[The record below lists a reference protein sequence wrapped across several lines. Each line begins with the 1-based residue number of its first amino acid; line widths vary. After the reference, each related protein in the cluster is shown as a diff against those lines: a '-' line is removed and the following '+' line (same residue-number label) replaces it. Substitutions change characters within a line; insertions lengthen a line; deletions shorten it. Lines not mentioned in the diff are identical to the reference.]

1 MIMTDIEN
9 AAHFKYRIMPLP
21 KQVELLPGSDII
33 LGKPGE
39 ALCSIITAGI
49 SVDHPLLLSAT
60 EQLREHLHG
69 LLNADIPCTSNAAVN
84 TASILMKI
92 DTSSAPA
99 GIRNPEQGYMIET
112 MTAPDGAAAVIV
124 TGFGIPG
131 LYYGTVTLKQCLK
144 PDGSDGLLRLPQ
156 MKIVDWPDLET
167 RGHFM
172 ESRYGSNLMELDD
185 WKHVIDNMADMKMN
199 QLVVS
204 VYGCWCVQY
213 DGRVSEYFYLPVK
226 KYPKLKTPVITR
238 FYSPAAGKWI
248 DGGKLPPMYEKDFFG
263 ELIAYGSTHGIT
275 VFPLFNSFG
284 HNTLI
289 PACYPE
295 VSAIDENGKAAL
307 TGFCTSDPN
316 TYEMLFSIY
325 DEIIDRYLAPNGIDS
340 FHIGMDEVWDG
351 IAHNKDDIYRI
362 RSPWCKCP
370 ECSARDRKA
379 LFIDHAVRLLKH
391 LKGRGMKNIYMYHDM
406 LIGHG
411 GQARGAV
418 SGESCEDFVSA
429 LKDNDLLDV
438 IVIDWWSYSAFK
450 EKLMFASTRPDL
462 GLRHTVKP
470 WNGYYHWTILTN
482 SVSNSRLLAEMGVSE
497 GAEGMQSYSAWD
509 LSYDRNH
516 CGQADFS
523 WNFKGAGTEED
534 VMRHY
539 AWHHFGAKADRAEKA
554 FRQMDLVVEDKI
566 GKYDNGTPVLSRY
579 SLMLRTLSYYFYSYV
594 QAGKPYP
601 RVFPG
606 EGLSTL
612 YPKRRE
618 ILNELLQISSLAKE
632 ARSIF
637 DDIACDTRCNMKMA
651 GRYAYEAENYIC
663 LAEDYITLL
672 KMMDFAESSAL
683 GGSDT
688 GSPGAGD
695 PVQGVADCAPQE
707 TPDMRDSIPVR
718 MWAIDEIRKAAGERK
733 AARLA
738 LMARFEKTKEHFLA
752 ASHMRNH
759 SIFMQFFADLEAYL
773 AATPM
778 KEIKLDFKDMRHIES
793 AAFRQLR

>member
-1 MIMTDIEN
+1 MVMTDIEN
-9 AAHFKYRIMPLP
+9 TAHFKYRIMPLP
-21 KQVELLPGSDII
+21 KEIELLPGSSIT

-39 ALCSIITAGI
+39 ARCRIIASGI
-49 SVDHPLLLSAT
+49 PDHPLVLSAT
-60 EQLREHLHG
+60 ELLKEHLQG
-69 LLNADIPCTSNAAVN
+69 LLNADVPCTSDAAANAASAETGVAETGEGSN
-84 TASILMKI
+84 RDAVPATILMKI
-92 DTSSAPA
+92 DTASAPA
-99 GIRNPEQGYMIET
+99 GIKNPEQGYMIET
-112 MTAPDGAAAVIV
+112 MTAPDGTAAAIV

-131 LYYGTVTLKQCLK
+131 LYYGAVTLKQCLK
-144 PDGSDGLLRLPQ
+144 PDCSDGLLSLPR
-156 MKIVDWPDLET
+156 MRIIDWPDLKT

-185 WKHVIDNMADMKMN
+185 WKHVIDNMAGMKMN

-213 DGRVSEYFYLPVK
+213 DGRVSEYFYLPIK
-226 KYPKLKTPVITR
+226 RYPKLNTPVVAR

-248 DGGKLPPMYEKDFFG
+248 DGEKLPPMYEEDFFG
-263 ELIAYGSTHGIT
+263 ELIAYGNTHGIT

-307 TGFCTSDPN
+307 TGFCTSNPK

-370 ECSARDRKA
+370 KCSARGGKA

-418 SGESCEDFVSA
+418 SGESCEDLVNA
-429 LKDNDLLDV
+429 LKDNGLLDV
-438 IVIDWWSYSAFK
+438 IVVDWWSYSAFK

-516 CGQADFS
+516 CSQADFS

-534 VMRHY
+534 VTRHY
-539 AWHHFGAKADRAEKA
+539 VWHYFDAVADRAEKA
-554 FRQMDLVVEDKI
+554 FRLMDLAVEDRI

-601 RVFPG
+601 RIFPG
-606 EGLSTL
+606 EGLSAL

-618 ILNELLQISSLAKE
+618 N
-632 ARSIF
+632 
-637 DDIACDTRCNMKMA
+637 
-651 GRYAYEAENYIC
+651 
-663 LAEDYITLL
+663 
-672 KMMDFAESSAL
+672 
-683 GGSDT
+683 
-688 GSPGAGD
+688 
-695 PVQGVADCAPQE
+695 
-707 TPDMRDSIPVR
+707 
-718 MWAIDEIRKAAGERK
+718 
-733 AARLA
+733 
-738 LMARFEKTKEHFLA
+738 
-752 ASHMRNH
+752 
-759 SIFMQFFADLEAYL
+759 
-773 AATPM
+773 
-778 KEIKLDFKDMRHIES
+778 IE
-793 AAFRQLR
+793 